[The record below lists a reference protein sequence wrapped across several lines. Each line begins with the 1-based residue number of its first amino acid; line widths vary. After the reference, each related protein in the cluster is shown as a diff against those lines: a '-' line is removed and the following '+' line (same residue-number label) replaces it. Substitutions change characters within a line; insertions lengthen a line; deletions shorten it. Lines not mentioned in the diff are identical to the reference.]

1 MTNTLPVLFAVLFVL
16 TFAGYGL
23 TGAALNG
30 LMLAHKKNENKA
42 TMITLTVIMILS
54 AVIATVSLKLMTAV
68 YIIPWQAYMLGIAML
83 IITMLSLIKNARKA
97 IVK

>member
-1 MTNTLPVLFAVLFVL
+1 MTNTLPILFAILFIL
-16 TFAGYGL
+16 TFAGYGI

-30 LMLAHKKNENKA
+30 LILAHGKHESKA
-42 TMITLTVIMILS
+42 TMLTLTVIMVLS

-83 IITMLSLIKNARKA
+83 ILTMLSLIKNARKA